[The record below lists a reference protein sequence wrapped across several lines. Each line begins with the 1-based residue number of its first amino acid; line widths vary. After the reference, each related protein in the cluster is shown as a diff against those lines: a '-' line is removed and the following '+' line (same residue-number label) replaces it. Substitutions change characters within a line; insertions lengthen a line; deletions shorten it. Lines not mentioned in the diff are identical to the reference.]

1 MSNNDSLFS
10 EVISDKQIRVTVLGD
25 ANVGKTALIQLFA
38 RGCFPAHLLPSYGI
52 DFERRVLK
60 VLNQYYR
67 LAIWDTAGT
76 TRYQSISLTYAFQS
90 QGIILVYDVTD
101 RKSFVS
107 ISGWLKSVRQISK
120 ESKVLLLGNKCDLRS
135 SSSLNHSIVSTE
147 EGKRF
152 ADENDLLFAE
162 ISVVNLEDSVI
173 QSFDSLLEAIVR
185 TAEEEKEKENEKEI
199 EVYSI
204 RPEVANK
211 GIAPSSTPRQKK
223 KSSFDFFRVIFKGMA
238 RSVSVSS

>member
-1 MSNNDSLFS
+1 
-10 EVISDKQIRVTVLGD
+10 
-25 ANVGKTALIQLFA
+25 
-38 RGCFPAHLLPSYGI
+38 
-52 DFERRVLK
+52 
-60 VLNQYYR
+60 
-67 LAIWDTAGT
+67 
-76 TRYQSISLTYAFQS
+76 
-90 QGIILVYDVTD
+90 LVYDVTD

-107 ISGWLKSVRQISK
+107 ISGWLKSVRQVLLFCTLFPSKITIFISTQISK